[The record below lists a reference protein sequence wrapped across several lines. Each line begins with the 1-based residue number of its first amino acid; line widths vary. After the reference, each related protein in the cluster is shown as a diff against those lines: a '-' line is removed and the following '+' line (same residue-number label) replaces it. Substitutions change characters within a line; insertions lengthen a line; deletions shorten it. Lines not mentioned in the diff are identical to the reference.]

1 LIQLGERFRVF
12 EVAIT
17 TEDGTLLAHP
27 KVARVARREKLT
39 ERPNVA
45 GLHDRNRAGTTMEY
59 NLGGTDMLGGF
70 ADADFGGITVSV
82 QIPKAAAYLAS
93 RNLLNRLMLVAVA
106 LLCIVGIGGQFWSRR
121 VTRPLE
127 KLTDATRQVA
137 KGSFDIKL
145 DIASRDEIGTLAGS
159 FNQMAG
165 ELQHRE
171 AALQAAQS
179 QLIQSEKMA
188 AFGQIG
194 AGIAHEVKNPLAGI
208 LGCAQIA
215 LMDVPEGTPL
225 HKNMKLIEK
234 ETQRCKTIIEN
245 LMKFARQE
253 KTQLEPTD
261 VNRVVEDAVAIVNHQ
276 MELNRVKLVKELA
289 ADLPMGHASG
299 NQLQQVL
306 MNLFVNAQQAMGG
319 KPGQV
324 KVTTRADGDGKL
336 KIVVKDDGP
345 GIPKEIQSK
354 LFDPFFTTKPAGQ
367 GTGLGLS
374 VSFGI
379 VKDHGGDIVV
389 ASEPGQGATFII
401 TLPALPPA
409 AQVVK
414 EAATVNA

>member
-1 LIQLGERFRVF
+1 
-12 EVAIT
+12 
-17 TEDGTLLAHP
+17 
-27 KVARVARREKLT
+27 
-39 ERPNVA
+39 
-45 GLHDRNRAGTTMEY
+45 
-59 NLGGTDMLGGF
+59 
-70 ADADFGGITVSV
+70 
-82 QIPKAAAYLAS
+82 
-93 RNLLNRLMLVAVA
+93 
-106 LLCIVGIGGQFWSRR
+106 
-121 VTRPLE
+121 
-127 KLTDATRQVA
+127 
-137 KGSFDIKL
+137 
-145 DIASRDEIGTLAGS
+145 
-159 FNQMAG
+159 
-165 ELQHRE
+165 
-171 AALQAAQS
+171 
-179 QLIQSEKMA
+179 
-188 AFGQIG
+188 
-194 AGIAHEVKNPLAGI
+194 